1 MKKYI
6 LNSSKILA
14 IMLFMLIAKT
24 SNANTYKATPK
35 TKLDTAIF
43 TATAMGCTTDSKMV
57 ETALYRKGGVKNVKI
72 KEDVITVVFNS
83 TKITKD
89 ELIKVIENTGTCE
102 DPNAKVHK
110 VKVKTF

>member
-6 LNSSKILA
+6 LIANKILA
-14 IMLFMLIAKT
+14 ILLFMLIAKS
-24 SNANTYKATPK
+24 SNACSYKAKPK
-35 TKLDTAIF
+35 IKLDTAIF

-72 KEDVITVVFNS
+72 KDDSIKIVFNS
-83 TKITKD
+83 SKISKD

-110 VKVKTF
+110 VKVKIF